1 MSIWKLCSYTDRGF
15 ASRAIT
21 SKSRGILKQ
30 LFSRVSKKVMDINE
44 SDRSCRWPLANPPT
58 QINLCCFLF
67 CQASSRG
74 HGHRT
79 SKAAC
84 HPVGLLP
91 LHHLTLTRQDSG
103 CEGPLCTQRSC
114 QPGLP
119 PEQPPQPGAWIPEWL
134 CPLHPG
140 QPCSRSH
147 APDTDPSGLDDP
159 SATPRTQGL
168 TTVGTVGEILSKEP
182 S

>member
-1 MSIWKLCSYTDRGF
+1 MSLWELWGF
-15 ASRAIT
+15 ASCAIA
-21 SKSRGILKQ
+21 SQSRGILEEAAFQ
-30 LFSRVSKKVMDINE
+30 QGLKKKKKKGPKWIRKELLVGSHKPSNPNQPQ
-44 SDRSCRWPLANPPT
+44 PLP
-58 QINLCCFLF
+58 CFPRELT
-67 CQASSRG
+67 G

-103 CEGPLCTQRSC
+103 CEGPLCTQSSR

-168 TTVGTVGEILSKEP
+168 STVGTGWEILTKNLLDR
-182 S
+182 